1 MSAARDQGFRESH
14 DTAALM
20 PVVSMPTVRGGWDEP
35 TVGSYQPMFGPD
47 PKRSGQLKVIALV
60 EVRDVASYP
69 GAKVVAKVVL
79 KRGGD
84 HQGAKP
90 SEFVDVTAKAGK
102 DQSNRYD
109 ALMHELGLTEDEMV
123 QSKQQFLFALWSDD
137 PLDEETYL
145 EDLSKYEQDSG
156 VLADL
161 KAKGDYANRA
171 AYLQSIGGKEPKPP
185 VQQPIGYLASA
196 HKLPSRTR

>member
-1 MSAARDQGFRESH
+1 MDVAREQGFRESQ
-14 DTAALM
+14 DTAALR

-35 TVGSYQPMFGPD
+35 TVGSYQPMFGSD
-47 PKRSGQLKVIALV
+47 PKRPGQLKVVALV
-60 EVRDVASYP
+60 EVRDVANYP
-69 GAKVVAKVVL
+69 GAKVTARVVL

-90 SEFVDVTAKAGK
+90 SEFVDVSAKAGK

-109 ALMHELGLTEDEMV
+109 ALIHELGLSEDEMV

-137 PLDEETYL
+137 PLDEEKHL
-145 EDLSKYEQDSG
+145 EDLAKYEQDSG
-156 VLADL
+156 VLAEL
-161 KAKGDYANRA
+161 KAKGDYVNRA

-196 HKLPSRTR
+196 HKLPSATR